1 MKKKD
6 KEEINNEKPRKVRLH
21 AILWAIAISVVVFLI
36 AGNLA
41 LCLAAEKKFQSNAA
55 AFSDFKGDN
64 PQLVFETVDFYKYLI
79 HGSPEGD
86 SNKLDRLVIYNIS
99 GTAEFSFNLNAV
111 SFELDGYR
119 ICAVIDDLQGFP
131 VNVNVIV
138 PPEKCI
144 RIDEIEPEPISS
156 EEASAA
162 GKVVAVVTGTF
173 GSAIGGM
180 GGNAVGSAVGSF
192 FGPVGSMISKT
203 VGMVLGGGTGAILG
217 GKAGFDMT
225 NNFLIERRL
234 VSEIQMTQ
242 VEQMIENAKILVAL
256 ELMSEYDNV
265 KSYELFSRNSP
276 SGIDLSGEWK
286 EATRRPYQIE
296 LERTLRDLVKQM
308 GYRDVQI
315 RYKSGARV
323 LTDRNGK
330 EVK

>member
-6 KEEINNEKPRKVRLH
+6 KTEIENEKPKKMKLH
-21 AILWAIAISVVVFLI
+21 VILWIIAVSILVFMV
-36 AGNLA
+36 AGNLV
-41 LCLAAEKKFQSNAA
+41 LCFAAKKKFQSNAA

-86 SNKLDRLVIYNIS
+86 SNKLERLVIYNVS

-119 ICAVIDDLQGFP
+119 ICAVIDDSQGFP

-138 PPEKCI
+138 PPDKCI
-144 RIDEIEPEPISS
+144 KIDEIEPEPISS

-173 GSAIGGM
+173 GSVIGGM
-180 GGNAVGSAVGSF
+180 GGNAVGSTVGSF
-192 FGPVGSMISKT
+192 FGPVGNLISKT
-203 VGMVLGGGTGAILG
+203 VGTVLGGGTGAVLG

-242 VEQMIENAKILVAL
+242 VEQMIENAKVLVAL

-265 KSYELFSRNSP
+265 KSYELFSRSSH
-276 SGIDLSGEWK
+276 SGIDLTEEWK

-330 EVK
+330 EV